1 VENAQKRVLIE
12 MNSDGAVRPHREV
25 ARTRRILMG
34 FGDTSDKVEHKGE
47 EVAGK
52 VKEEFGDATDNER
65 LEAEGKVQQSGAQ
78 AKQAGDDVADALR
91 DASNAVKGMTRDDDK
106 T

>member
-1 VENAQKRVLIE
+1 
-12 MNSDGAVRPHREV
+12 
-25 ARTRRILMG
+25 MG

-47 EVAGK
+47 EAVGK

-65 LEAEGKVQQSGAQ
+65 LETEGQVEQSSAQ
-78 AKQAGDDVADALR
+78 TKQAGDDVADALR
-91 DASNAVKGMTRDDDK
+91 DASSAVKGMARDD